1 MTEASVIFAPFN
13 TTLVTGESV
22 DETPQP
28 EARNLIRF
36 ATKVRQANRNYEF
49 EHNKEV
55 DNGMVIE
62 SDSKR
67 EESLESVME
76 FEKKKVKEKL

>member
-1 MTEASVIFAPFN
+1 MSEASVIFAPFN
-13 TTLVTGESV
+13 PTLVTGDSV
-22 DETPQP
+22 GETPQP
-28 EARNLIRF
+28 EPRNLIRF

-67 EESLESVME
+67 EESLGSVMDL
-76 FEKKKVKEKL
+76 EKKKVKEKL